1 MSFIPT
7 TIFSCIYCVKISRRI
22 SMLIYN
28 ARLSQCDIQLSVVS
42 LVAFF
47 MGTKLFVRKK
57 LKENKYQSLQLQKT
71 LKFNIRCF
79 SGDGSHSFWKP
90 NDPGMHCS
98 SSCSSSWV
106 NKEARSPSVRLE
118 FSLSHAPGLQSE
130 IKKRLLSV
138 TFTAIDK
145 ITSDFVPFSSGQWPL
160 EGGWPHN

>member
-57 LKENKYQSLQLQKT
+57 LKENKYQSLQL
-71 LKFNIRCF
+71 
-79 SGDGSHSFWKP
+79 
-90 NDPGMHCS
+90 
-98 SSCSSSWV
+98 
-106 NKEARSPSVRLE
+106 
-118 FSLSHAPGLQSE
+118 
-130 IKKRLLSV
+130 
-138 TFTAIDK
+138 
-145 ITSDFVPFSSGQWPL
+145 
-160 EGGWPHN
+160 